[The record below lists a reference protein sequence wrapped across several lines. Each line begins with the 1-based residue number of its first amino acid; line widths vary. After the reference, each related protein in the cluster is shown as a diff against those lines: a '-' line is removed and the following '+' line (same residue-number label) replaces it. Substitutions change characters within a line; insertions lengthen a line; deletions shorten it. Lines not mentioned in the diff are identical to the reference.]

1 MHNGDRSTGLIAAV
15 PLEYITDFLSLE
27 DEEQLMYY
35 HIIRPDGSFVIQ
47 NPNTELWYF
56 FEQLQKQLD
65 STANELSEEN
75 SIKEFGAALKKRE
88 EYATTFE
95 VNGEERQIYGIP
107 LPYSE
112 WYLVSVMPYSILD
125 DTINNLSSQRMFMTL
140 LSCASILIILTL
152 IFLRYFSIT
161 RSQVHELEKARQ
173 VALEAKQ
180 SQKRIF
186 SKYEP

>member
-1 MHNGDRSTGLIAAV
+1 LG
-15 PLEYITDFLSLE
+15 
-27 DEEQLMYY
+27 
-35 HIIRPDGSFVIQ
+35 
-47 NPNTELWYF
+47 YF

-65 STANELSEEN
+65 STANELSEES

-88 EYATTFE
+88 EYAAMFE

-140 LSCASILIILTL
+140 LSCASVLIILTL
-152 IFLRYFSIT
+152 IFFGIS
-161 RSQVHELEKARQ
+161 
-173 VALEAKQ
+173 
-180 SQKRIF
+180 
-186 SKYEP
+186 P